1 VVIGGSIAGLSA
13 AQVLSSVVD
22 EVVILEKD
30 SLDERLSAR
39 KGAPQ
44 GRHVHALLIGGQLA
58 LEDIFPG
65 FSEQAMAQGAL
76 RANMGNEV
84 AWQIFGGFRPHYTS
98 ALHPLA
104 ASRPLIERELRH
116 CALKNPKLRLR
127 MGVEVQGYLE
137 KDGEIQGVLLEE
149 GEQEERLEAQ
159 IVVDCSGRASKTPAF
174 LAALGYPGPE
184 EEVVTSKAG
193 YATRLYRLREDPSR
207 SWKMM
212 YLQPSPRT
220 GKRGG
225 ILAPIEGGLH
235 FCTLLGMA
243 GDVPPTDE
251 AGYMAFARSLSA
263 PYLAEVLE
271 AAEAIGPIHSF
282 QRAENRWKHYE
293 KLPKYL
299 EGLLVMGDATF
310 APNPVYGQ
318 GMSAAA
324 LGAKALQYPDLVEI
338 CKPH

>member
-1 VVIGGSIAGLSA
+1 
-13 AQVLSSVVD
+13 
-22 EVVILEKD
+22 
-30 SLDERLSAR
+30 
-39 KGAPQ
+39 
-44 GRHVHALLIGGQLA
+44 
-58 LEDIFPG
+58 
-65 FSEQAMAQGAL
+65 
-76 RANMGNEV
+76 
-84 AWQIFGGFRPHYTS
+84 
-98 ALHPLA
+98 
-104 ASRPLIERELRH
+104 
-116 CALKNPKLRLR
+116 
-127 MGVEVQGYLE
+127 
-137 KDGEIQGVLLEE
+137 
-149 GEQEERLEAQ
+149 
-159 IVVDCSGRASKTPAF
+159 
-174 LAALGYPGPE
+174 
-184 EEVVTSKAG
+184 
-193 YATRLYRLREDPSR
+193 
-207 SWKMM
+207 M

-324 LGAKALQYPDLVEI
+324 LGAKALQAVLARHGTGRGLSRKFQAELATVVTLPWQMATGEDRRWPIAENQGTMPMGQKMLGWWVDRVQEATLHSSTVAEAFYRVAQLVDPPTALFAPALVWEVARLSFQRPQLRTQPGGGPTEASPRALTT
-338 CKPH
+338 KVAGSF